1 MEKAVLF
8 IYWVNPPLMD
18 GSNISAYLVLVCNI
32 NMWMST
38 SILSDEVYNT
48 CNIYRKTEFFL
59 KILPNDDFYILC
71 FAVFKMLLV

>member
-1 MEKAVLF
+1 MEKAELF

-38 SILSDEVYNT
+38 SILSDEVYNI
-48 CNIYRKTEFFL
+48 CDIYRNTEFF
-59 KILPNDDFYILC
+59 
-71 FAVFKMLLV
+71 